1 MKFQLLAGNSKYNS
15 MLEYFT
21 NKFVKYVWATRNFTK
36 FTKLE
41 VTFEKKKNF
50 F

>member
-15 MLEYFT
+15 VLEYLT
-21 NKFVKYVWATRNFTK
+21 NKFVKYVWATKNFTK

-41 VTFEKKKNF
+41 VTFD
-50 F
+50 